1 MIKAL
6 SYTFIFLGI
15 QLLGGGIASLAA
27 SIMAD
32 GRWADS
38 PYVLIVSSAL
48 SSIVAA
54 ALFLGTRW
62 AEVSLNYL
70 KTRPWTVLFWC
81 VMAAVGVV
89 IPSTAL
95 QEKLPELPNI
105 IEQQLIEIINT
116 RGGYFVIALLA
127 PVVEELVFRGAI
139 LKALLAWK
147 PGGHWG
153 MIAISAAL
161 FAAVHINPAQMP
173 HAFLMGLLLGWL
185 YYRTGSIL
193 PGVAFHWIN
202 NTLAFIMLKLYPDPD
217 IRLVDIL
224 GNERNVGAAV
234 IFSLFILGPAI
245 YQLALRLKRPA

>member
-15 QLLGGGIASLAA
+15 QLLGGGIVSLAA

-147 PGGHWG
+147 PGSHWG

-161 FAAVHINPAQMP
+161 FAVVHINPAQMP